1 MPNLERGSRFH
12 SWWRHVPATAPS
24 LAWLP
29 PVHGRRHGAVEGELQ
44 CLDLSTGLEPSM
56 EELYGLDDEEEDAG
70 SVAGSDHCLL
80 SEAERGPHGKGGWEQ

>member
-1 MPNLERGSRFH
+1 M
-12 SWWRHVPATAPS
+12 PATAPY

-29 PVHGRRHGAVEGELQ
+29 PVHGRRHGAVEAEPQ
-44 CLDLSTGLEPSM
+44 CLDLSTGLEQPSM
-56 EELYGLDDEEEDAG
+56 EELYGLDEEEEEEDAG